1 MTEAF
6 GRPSKLETRAEL
18 LSLFQNPSQ
27 DFAAI
32 SFFFWNG
39 EALTKERLTWQL
51 EQLRSKGVGGTIVSY
66 IHQANLDID
75 NSDPLIFSAAW
86 WELFVWFIGESKRLG
101 MKVGI
106 QDYCIVNPMLEQ
118 LAVNFPE
125 LRGAALENIQL
136 EVVGAGAVTLE
147 IPEAAALVSVRAFPK
162 LEDRLDAEASLD
174 LQPLMMGGT
183 LEWAAPDGR
192 WTVVAVY
199 ASPKGFNPLHST
211 AGARAIK
218 RLYAPFET
226 HCADELGQTLA
237 VFFQDELDFGNR
249 MPRWSPEVLAEFKQR
264 KGYDLEPELAAL
276 WFDLGARTSKIRI
289 DYADVVTQLTEDH
302 YFKSVYNW
310 HERHGTLFGH
320 DNLGRGDIT
329 EGSSAY
335 GDPMRTMRWY
345 SAPGSDDPHLEGK
358 RRFMGFKVNSSIAH
372 LYERPRVW
380 NEGFYGSGWGV
391 TPANLLAA
399 LNEDFAYGVTLFNPH
414 AVYYTTLGG
423 WWEWAPPDFHFRQ
436 PYWNMTAPF
445 WTYITRIS
453 ALLSS
458 GHHRCDVAILYPSTD
473 LEAGFTDAVGC
484 AEELGRELVETGLDF
499 DFLDFESLARATIE
513 DSSLNVSGE
522 QYRVLIFPNV
532 HAVRFS
538 SLQQALAF
546 KRAGG
551 IVLALGC
558 IPTCTDRLGSD
569 DPEMRAM
576 LEELFADFTPSTA
589 ALISTIDA
597 NLERDFI
604 PGEANICVLHRVI
617 EEQDLY
623 FVFNKSAESRAV
635 TPLFRNLG
643 QAEVWDAWTGTTQTA
658 RGCQREGAHQRV
670 PLILEPHAARVVV
683 FDRTRAAVQIEA
695 TRETIVNRLSLNQ
708 DWGFELVP
716 LLDNRHGDFRQPAS
730 LEPLR
735 PELRHFKCLETSLE
749 EDWSAATVSD
759 ADWQEV
765 LADYGTHF
773 WQLEPVPEDTNLE
786 SLEEILL
793 SLEQIDPRENLEWN
807 GLSLRWEEY
816 AYSERFG
823 IENDQLL
830 THWLTGPHGLKGQ
843 VPDEYLDVT
852 QGEPSATEN
861 GYVYLWT
868 TFENAQPT
876 YLSAKSRASYRLW
889 LNGQLA
895 LEQPLSLGAAHYAPW
910 DIPIYDAPVL
920 QTPVANA
927 RYRVLLRLQLEPVQR
942 TRAGLS
948 LRATQNQAARGL
960 ELVANGFDHRPNQN
974 DQITWLR
981 CLTPPGT
988 NNLRVHVRGTL
999 DAWLDGQALETVS
1012 TSTNTDGSRTVEL
1025 ATTIPPALTS
1035 VLALRID
1042 ADAGHYGGAAL
1053 AQPITF
1059 DCHAKT
1065 VLLGDWAEFSLN
1077 NYSGGAKYHQHI
1089 HLEPLKA
1096 GQRLELRLGEVVA
1109 AAEIKV
1115 NGISAGILLT
1125 APWSVDIT
1133 QLVHAGQNTLEILIA
1148 NTVANEFSNLPSPY
1162 VNSAQTKSGLFEP
1175 IELIWFESA
1184 INSRS

>member
-6 GRPSKLETRAEL
+6 GRPNKLKTRAEL
-18 LSLFQNPSQ
+18 LALFENPSQ

-39 EALTKERLTWQL
+39 EALTKERLSWQL

-75 NSDPLIFSAAW
+75 NSDPVIFSAAW
-86 WELFVWFIGESKRLG
+86 WELFIWFIAESKRLG

-118 LAVNFPE
+118 LAVDFPE
-125 LRGAALENIQL
+125 LRGASLEHIQL
-136 EVVGAGAVTLE
+136 EVVGADAVTLE
-147 IPEAAALVSVRAFPK
+147 IPEEAALVSVRAFPR
-162 LEDRLDAEASLD
+162 LEDRLDAEMSLD
-174 LQPLMMGGT
+174 LQPLICEGR
-183 LEWAAPDGR
+183 LEWSAPDSR

-199 ASPKGFNPLHST
+199 ASPKGFNALHPT
-211 AGARAIK
+211 AGARAIE
-218 RLYAPFET
+218 RLYAPFEA

-249 MPRWSPEVLAEFKQR
+249 MPRWSPEVSAEFKQR

-289 DYADVVTQLTEDH
+289 DYADVVTQLTEDR
-302 YFKSVYNW
+302 YFKPVYHW

-320 DNLGRGDIT
+320 DNLGRGDIA
-329 EGSSAY
+329 EGLSAY

-391 TPANLLAA
+391 TPADLLAA

-436 PYWNMTAPF
+436 PYWRMTAPF

-473 LEAGFTDAVGC
+473 LEAGFTDAVNTSEG
-484 AEELGRELVETGLDF
+484 LGRELVETGLDF
-499 DFLDFESLARATIE
+499 DFLDFESLVRATIE
-513 DSSLNVSGE
+513 HSSLNVSGE

-558 IPTCTDRLGSD
+558 LPTCTDRLGRD
-569 DPEMRAM
+569 DMEMRAI
-576 LEELFADFTPSTA
+576 LEELFADFTPDIK

-604 PGEANICVLHRVI
+604 PKAADICVLHRVI

-635 TPLFRNLG
+635 APLFRNLS
-643 QAEVWDAWTGTTQTA
+643 QVEIWDAWTGTTQTA
-658 RGCQREGAHQRV
+658 RGCQQEGAYQRV
-670 PLILEPHAARVVV
+670 PLILEPHAAQVIV
-683 FDRTRAAVQIEA
+683 FDRTRAAVQLKA
-695 TRETIVNRLSLNQ
+695 TRETIINRVSLNH

-735 PELRHFKCLETSLE
+735 PELRHFKCLEASPE

-759 ADWQEV
+759 ADWPEI

-773 WQLEPVPEDTNLE
+773 WQLEPVPADTNLE
-786 SLEEILL
+786 ALEEILL
-793 SLEQIDPRENLEWN
+793 NLEQIDPRENLEYG
-807 GLSLRWEEY
+807 GLSLRWKEY

-843 VPDEYLDVT
+843 VPDEFLDVT
-852 QGEPSATEN
+852 QGEPSTAQN
-861 GYVYLWT
+861 GYIYLWT
-868 TFENAQPT
+868 TFENAQPA

-889 LNGQLA
+889 LDGQLT
-895 LEQPLSLGAAHYAPW
+895 LEQPLSLGAASYAPW

-920 QTPVANA
+920 QTPIASA
-927 RYRVLLRLQLEPVQR
+927 RHRVLLRLQLEPVQR

-948 LRATQNQAARGL
+948 LQTTEDQAARGL
-960 ELVANGFDHRPNQN
+960 ELVANGFDHRPNQHRSV
-974 DQITWLR
+974 TWLR

-988 NNLRVHVRGTL
+988 NNLRVDVRGTL
-999 DAWLDGQALETVS
+999 DAWLGGQALETVS
-1012 TSTNTDGSRTVEL
+1012 TRTNPDGSRTVEL
-1025 ATTIPPALTS
+1025 NTTTPPALAS
-1035 VLALRID
+1035 VLALRIN
-1042 ADAGHYGGAAL
+1042 ADAGFYGGAAL
-1053 AQPITF
+1053 AQPIAF

-1065 VLLGDWAEFSLN
+1065 VPLGDWADFSLN
-1077 NYSGGAKYHQHI
+1077 NYSGGAKYHQDI
-1089 HLEPLKA
+1089 YLEPLKVE
-1096 GQRLELRLGEVVA
+1096 QRLELRLGAAAA
-1109 AAEIKV
+1109 AAEVTI
-1115 NGISAGILLT
+1115 NGTNAGILLT
-1125 APWSVDIT
+1125 EPWSVDIT
-1133 QLVHAGQNTLEILIA
+1133 RFVQAGQNSFEILIA
-1148 NTVANEFSNLPSPY
+1148 NTIANEFSNLPSPY
-1162 VNSAQTKSGLFEP
+1162 VSSAQTKSGLFEP
-1175 IELIWFESA
+1175 IELIWFES
-1184 INSRS
+1184 ISRS